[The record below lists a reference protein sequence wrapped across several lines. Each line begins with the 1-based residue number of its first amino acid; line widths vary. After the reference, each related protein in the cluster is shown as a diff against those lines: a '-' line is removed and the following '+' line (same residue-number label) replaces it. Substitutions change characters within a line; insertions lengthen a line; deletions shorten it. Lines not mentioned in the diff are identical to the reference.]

1 MIKKIF
7 NNVILPTSL
16 FYTVISLFIGLTS
29 FTLDRNIPAIP
40 ISNLLIIAAY
50 SLLLALFNLIFK
62 IKALNVYIRIPIHY
76 IATAVSLYL
85 VLLIAAGDIVTNT
98 QNIRLVMVLFYTI
111 IYIISTVIFI
121 CINESRKKP
130 HKTENKEY
138 DNIYKK

>member
-7 NNVILPTSL
+7 NNIILPTSF

-40 ISNLLIIAAY
+40 VSNLLIIASY
-50 SLLLALFNLIFK
+50 SLLLSLFNLIFK

-76 IATAVSLYL
+76 IATAISLYV
-85 VLLIAAGDIVTNT
+85 VLLISAGDIVTNT
-98 QNIRLVMVLFYTI
+98 QNIRIVMVLFYTI
-111 IYIISTVIFI
+111 IYVISTVIFI

-130 HKTENKEY
+130 RNIEATDYEK
-138 DNIYKK
+138 IYKK